1 VGSGILKISRELFSR
16 IVSTIPYR
24 WRMMLPLLLLLGAI
38 VAYPLGYS
46 LWLSLRDFD
55 IMRRNDVSFVGVEQ
69 YAQLLGNS
77 DYLTA
82 MRNTFVFVT
91 VAVSLELVIGLA
103 LALALRRQRFVR
115 NLTRSFLLTP
125 MFVTPIAVGLMFRFL
140 LDDQLGVIP
149 QLLDK
154 FGISIPFFNAD
165 LALFSLALID
175 VWQWTPFMLLLLL
188 AGLES
193 LPEQPFEAARVD
205 GASAW
210 MTFTRVT
217 LPLLRPVIV
226 VAVLIRS
233 LDALKVFEY
242 VFAITQGGPGTATET
257 IQYHVYRVGFQFYRL
272 SEAAAMAWTL
282 MVVVMALIVVLFWRF
297 TRGQQQ

>member
-1 VGSGILKISRELFSR
+1 VSSAPPSSGKGLFSR
-16 IVSTIPYR
+16 TAATIPYR
-24 WRMMLPLLLLLGAI
+24 WRMMVPLLLVLGAT

-46 LWLSLRDFD
+46 LWLSLRNFE
-55 IMRRNDVSFVGVEQ
+55 ITRRYDVSFVGLEQ
-69 YAQLLGNS
+69 YAQLVGDES
-77 DYLTA
+77 YRVA
-82 MRNTFVFVT
+82 MLNTFVFVA

-103 LALALRRQRFVR
+103 LALTLRRQRFVR
-115 NLTRSFLLTP
+115 NLTRSLLLTP

-149 QLLDK
+149 SLLGV
-154 FGISIPFFNAD
+154 FGISIDFFGPD

-193 LPEQPFEAARVD
+193 LPQQPFEAARVD
-205 GASAW
+205 GASPW

-217 LPLLRPVIV
+217 LPLLRPIIV
-226 VAVLIRS
+226 VAVLIRG

-257 IQYHVYRVGFQFYRL
+257 IQFVIYREGFQFYRL
-272 SEAAAMAWTL
+272 SEAAAMAWT
-282 MVVVMALIVVLFWRF
+282 VVIIVMAIVVILFWRF
-297 TRGQQQ
+297 TKAQEQ

>member
-1 VGSGILKISRELFSR
+1 VGSGILKTSRELLFR
-16 IVSTIPYR
+16 IVSAVPYR

-46 LWLSLRDFD
+46 LWLSLRDFE
-55 IMRRNDVSFVGVEQ
+55 IIRRNDVSFVGVEQ
-69 YAQLLGNS
+69 YAQLLGDS

-91 VAVSLELVIGLA
+91 VAVSLELLIGLV

-140 LDDQLGVIP
+140 LDDQLGVIS

-154 FGISIPFFNAD
+154 FGISIPFFSAD

-282 MVVVMALIVVLFWRF
+282 MIVVMALIVVLFWRF
-297 TRGQQQ
+297 TKGQQQ

>member
-1 VGSGILKISRELFSR
+1 MSRFASLMS
-16 IVSTIPYR
+16 YR
-24 WRMMLPLLLLLGAI
+24 WRMMVPLLLVLAVA

-46 LWLSLRDFD
+46 LWLSLLNFE
-55 IMRRNDVSFVGVEQ
+55 IIRRNDVSFVGLEQ
-69 YAQLLGNS
+69 YASLLGNE

-82 MRNTFVFVT
+82 VRNTFVFVV
-91 VAVSLELVIGLA
+91 VAVSLELIIGLA
-103 LALALRRQRFVR
+103 LALALRRQQFARD
-115 NLTRSFLLTP
+115 LTRSLLLTP

-140 LDDQLGVIP
+140 LNEQLGVIP
-149 QLLDK
+149 RLLEP
-154 FGISIPFFNAD
+154 FGVSVPFFGPT

-205 GASAW
+205 GAGAW

-226 VAVLIRS
+226 VAVLIRG

-242 VFAITQGGPGTATET
+242 VFAITQGGPGTSTET

-272 SEAAAMAWTL
+272 SEAAAMSWTL
-282 MVVVMALIVVLFWRF
+282 VAVVMAIVIVLFWRF
-297 TRGQQQ
+297 TREQER

>member
-1 VGSGILKISRELFSR
+1 
-16 IVSTIPYR
+16 
-24 WRMMLPLLLLLGAI
+24 
-38 VAYPLGYS
+38 
-46 LWLSLRDFD
+46 
-55 IMRRNDVSFVGVEQ
+55 
-69 YAQLLGNS
+69 
-77 DYLTA
+77 
-82 MRNTFVFVT
+82 
-91 VAVSLELVIGLA
+91 
-103 LALALRRQRFVR
+103 
-115 NLTRSFLLTP
+115 
-125 MFVTPIAVGLMFRFL
+125 MFVTPIAVGLMFRYL

-149 QLLDK
+149 QLLDR
-154 FGISIPFFNAD
+154 FGVSIPFFNAQ

-217 LPLLRPVIV
+217 LPLLRPIIV

-257 IQYHVYRVGFQFYRL
+257 IQFHVYRTGFQFYRL

-282 MVVVMALIVVLFWRF
+282 MIVVMAIIVVLFWQF
-297 TRGQQQ
+297 TKGQE

>member
-1 VGSGILKISRELFSR
+1 
-16 IVSTIPYR
+16 
-24 WRMMLPLLLLLGAI
+24 
-38 VAYPLGYS
+38 
-46 LWLSLRDFD
+46 
-55 IMRRNDVSFVGVEQ
+55 
-69 YAQLLGNS
+69 
-77 DYLTA
+77 
-82 MRNTFVFVT
+82 
-91 VAVSLELVIGLA
+91 
-103 LALALRRQRFVR
+103 
-115 NLTRSFLLTP
+115 

-165 LALFSLALID
+165 LALFSL
-175 VWQWTPFMLLLLL
+175 
-188 AGLES
+188 
-193 LPEQPFEAARVD
+193 
-205 GASAW
+205 
-210 MTFTRVT
+210 
-217 LPLLRPVIV
+217 
-226 VAVLIRS
+226 
-233 LDALKVFEY
+233 VFEY

>member
-1 VGSGILKISRELFSR
+1 MSNRNLETSKGLSSR
-16 IVSTIPYR
+16 IVSIIPYR
-24 WRMMLPLLLLLGAI
+24 WRMMLPLLLVLGAI

-46 LWLSLRDFD
+46 LWLSLRDYE
-55 IMRRNDVSFVGVEQ
+55 ILQSTDVSFVGLEQ
-69 YAQLLGNS
+69 YTQLFS
-77 DYLTA
+77 DRDYLAA
-82 MRNTFVFVT
+82 MRNTFVFVA

-103 LALALRRQRFVR
+103 LALTLRRQRFVR
-115 NLTRSFLLTP
+115 NLTRSLLLTP

-154 FGISIPFFNAD
+154 VGVSIPFFNTQ

-175 VWQWTPFMLLLLL
+175 VWQWIPFMLLLLL

-217 LPLLRPVIV
+217 LPLLRPIIV

-257 IQYHVYRVGFQFYRL
+257 IQFHVYRTGFQFYRL

-282 MVVVMALIVVLFWRF
+282 MIVVMAIIVVLFWQF
-297 TRGQQQ
+297 TKGQE

>member
-1 VGSGILKISRELFSR
+1 VSGKFLKAGTGLLSSAAS
-16 IVSTIPYR
+16 VVPYR
-24 WRMMLPLLLLLGAI
+24 WRMMLPLMLVLGAV

-46 LWLSLRDFD
+46 LWLSLQDFELT
-55 IMRRNDVSFVGVEQ
+55 RRNDVPFVGLEQ
-69 YAQLLGNS
+69 YGRLLGNK

-82 MRNTFVFVT
+82 MRNTFVFVV

-115 NLTRSFLLTP
+115 NLTRALLLTP

-140 LDDQLGVIP
+140 LNEQLGVIP
-149 QLLDK
+149 RLLGAV
-154 FGISIPFFNAD
+154 GISIPFFSAE
-165 LALFSLALID
+165 LALLSLALID

-193 LPEQPFEAARVD
+193 LPQEPFEAARVD
-205 GASAW
+205 GAGAW
-210 MTFTRVT
+210 MTFTQVT

-226 VAVLIRS
+226 VAVLIRA

-257 IQYHVYRVGFQFYRL
+257 I
-272 SEAAAMAWTL
+272 
-282 MVVVMALIVVLFWRF
+282 
-297 TRGQQQ
+297 